1 MSKFHVVW
9 TEDGHEQAECY
20 NSYYLATVRK
30 GELARAGHK
39 AEITENTKFVMAA
52 EGTGVSYS
60 NAEKNMIKKLKRT
73 TSDKIREGNKK
84 IYARTPGEPISREGL
99 GRARRARALRLVGKG
114 KLK

>member
-1 MSKFHVVW
+1 MSKFRVVW
-9 TEDGHEQAECY
+9 DEDGSAQVECY

-30 GELARAGHK
+30 GELTRAGYK
-39 AEITENTKFVMAA
+39 AEITENTQFVMAA

-60 NAEKNMIKKLKRT
+60 NAEKNMIKKLKREA
-73 TSDKIREGNKK
+73 SDKIREGNKK
-84 IYARTPGEPISREGL
+84 IYIRPHGEPISREGL